1 MTRIVAVLTYQFVYE
16 SGHWRFVPDAQ
27 AMHDYRTKTVE

>member
-1 MTRIVAVLTYQFVYE
+1 VTRIVAVLTYQFVYE